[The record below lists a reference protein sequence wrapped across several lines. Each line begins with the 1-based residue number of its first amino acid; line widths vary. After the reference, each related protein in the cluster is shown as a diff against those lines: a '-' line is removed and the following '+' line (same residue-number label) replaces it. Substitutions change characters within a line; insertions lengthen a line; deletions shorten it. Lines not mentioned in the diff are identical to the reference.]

1 MESEKHTMDVGY
13 VAKLAAIELTD
24 QEKELFHSQLDQVL
38 SYVEQLNEV
47 NLGEVEVRNESA
59 ASHDQLRSDDE
70 GISLSHEVIMANA
83 PSASSGCVRVP
94 KIIDQ

>member
-24 QEKELFHSQLDQVL
+24 QEKELFQSQLDQVL

-47 NLGEVEVRNESA
+47 HLGEVEVRNESA
-59 ASHDQLRSDDE
+59 A
-70 GISLSHEVIMANA
+70 
-83 PSASSGCVRVP
+83 
-94 KIIDQ
+94 